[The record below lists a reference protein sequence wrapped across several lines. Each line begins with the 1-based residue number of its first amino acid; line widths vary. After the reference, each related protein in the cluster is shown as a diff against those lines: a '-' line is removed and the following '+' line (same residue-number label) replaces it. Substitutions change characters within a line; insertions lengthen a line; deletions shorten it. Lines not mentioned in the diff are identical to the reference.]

1 MGMSVAQFSGMQ
13 RQQRWALV
21 AGLASIAA
29 VQLTEYVMTTGWRV
43 ATLKDPPDDPNYEDA
58 PWKLVLLWTA
68 GVGALAGVSEIVAR
82 RGAEMAWKRVTG
94 RKPPRPRRRPR
105 AKSRRQALIG

>member
-1 MGMSVAQFSGMQ
+1 MSVAHLTGMEH
-13 RQQRWALV
+13 RQRWALV

-29 VQLTEYVMTTGWRV
+29 VQLTDYLVTTSWRV
-43 ATLKDPPDDPNYEDA
+43 ATLKDPPDDPSYSDA

-82 RGAEMAWKRVTG
+82 RGAELAWKRVTG
-94 RKPPRPRRRPR
+94 GKPPRARRRR
-105 AKSRRQALIG
+105 RMKSRRQALLG

>member
-1 MGMSVAQFSGMQ
+1 MQ

-29 VQLTEYVMTTGWRV
+29 VQLTDYIMTTGWRLT
-43 ATLKDPPDDPNYEDA
+43 TLKDPPDDPNYSDA

-68 GVGALAGVSEIVAR
+68 GVGAIAGVSEILAR
-82 RGAEMAWKRVTG
+82 RGAELAWQRVTG
-94 RKPPRPRRRPR
+94 HKPPRPRRRPR
-105 AKSRRQALIG
+105 MKSRRQALLG